1 VASDILDDVN
11 RLADDTPDRV
21 TPIQQDIAAAAAPGD
36 LVDFAMRH
44 YGQLDILV
52 NNAGINLPK
61 PMVET
66 TDEDFDRVMGINTT
80 SVFRLSRAAV
90 GVMHEGSAIVNVASV
105 FGLRG
110 DPNSAAYAA
119 SKAAIVG
126 LTRQMAAE
134 HGFRGI
140 RVNAVAPGLI
150 VTDMTRERIQS
161 SRRFQQLLVETTPF
175 PRLGQP
181 DDVAAAVNFL
191 ASDEAGFISG
201 QVLAVDGG
209 WLAANNRPA
218 DTTGA

>member
-1 VASDILDDVN
+1 
-11 RLADDTPDRV
+11 
-21 TPIQQDIAAAAAPGD
+21 
-36 LVDFAMRH
+36 M
-44 YGQLDILV
+44 
-52 NNAGINLPK
+52 
-61 PMVET
+61 
-66 TDEDFDRVMGINTT
+66 MGINTT

-90 GVMHEGSAIVNVASV
+90 GVMHEGSAIVNIASV

-110 DPNSAAYAA
+110 NPNSAAYAA

-134 HGFRGI
+134 HGPRGI

-150 VTDMTRERIQS
+150 VTDMTRERTQT
-161 SRRFQQLLVETTPF
+161 SRRFRQLLVETTPF

-181 DDVAAAVNFL
+181 EDVAAAVTFL

-209 WLAANNRPA
+209 WLVANNRPTDDA
-218 DTTGA
+218 GASGSTASSIVRGSSLGPGNRRRAAWKRARMFTPEQIAAEKAPVEEEVA